1 MTINTCPNCGIVDV
15 VFTVSVAALLV
26 TFPATLLT
34 TTTDCAPL
42 SADVVAGGAQRA
54 EVAPVMAVPV
64 FCHWYLTGAV
74 PVATTVKVAVGP
86 TVKASLAGWV
96 VIE

>member
-34 TTTDCAPL
+34 TTTNGAPL
-42 SADVVAGGAQRA
+42 SEEVVAG
-54 EVAPVMAVPV
+54 
-64 FCHWYLTGAV
+64 
-74 PVATTVKVAVGP
+74 
-86 TVKASLAGWV
+86 V
-96 VIE
+96 V